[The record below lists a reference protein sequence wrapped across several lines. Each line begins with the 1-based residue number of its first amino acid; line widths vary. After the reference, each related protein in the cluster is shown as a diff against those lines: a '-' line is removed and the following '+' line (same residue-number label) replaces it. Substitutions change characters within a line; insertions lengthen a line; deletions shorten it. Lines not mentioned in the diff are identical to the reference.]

1 MQHTLHKS
9 REPRILPA
17 ALPMVGAAFILF
29 LVVGVFTGRN
39 IQQTEQ
45 SVARLLAERGNAIIE
60 IFESSLRSDMRTRS
74 GLRVQELL
82 EDLASREDI
91 LFVAVTL
98 EDGEIVAHS
107 DSARVGG
114 RLQMD
119 GRPLDAETLARLYER
134 EDEEDGED
142 GENGRSWSLM
152 RMEGHRAFV
161 VHRALFRPRGDALQK
176 PVPLHHSNM
185 LHPRYG
191 LRMPGVTPERI
202 QVFVGQDARPL
213 QTMQEQNMRSALL
226 SGMLVLLTA
235 LTGIV
240 ALRYFERGMESRRR
254 MREAERLAQSMVGEV
269 KRLEKEM
276 LRREKKAAV
285 GDLAAGVAHELR
297 NPLSSIKG
305 YATYFSSRFPED
317 SEDHEAARI
326 MVQEVDRLNRVI
338 SDLIGVSRPTD
349 IHPAPT
355 DMGRLVDD
363 ILRLLSQD
371 AGQRGVELAREGP
384 SVFACIDPDRL
395 RQAVLNVCLN
405 AVEAMPDGG
414 KVRLCL
420 SSDENHVMLDVV
432 DNGPGIP
439 SELLSRIFDP
449 YFTTKSQGTGLG
461 LVITMNIVE
470 AHGGLV
476 QVSSEPGQGTTV
488 HFSLPRRPSDP
499 GQSAPPSPEARS
511 TPGSVADSAHKDAL
525 S

>member
-1 MQHTLHKS
+1 MPHTLHNS
-9 REPRILPA
+9 REPRALPA

-29 LVVGVFTGRN
+29 LVVVVFTGRN
-39 IQQTEQ
+39 IQQTER

-98 EDGEIVAHS
+98 GDGEIIAHS
-107 DSARVGG
+107 DSGRVGG
-114 RLQMD
+114 RLQAD
-119 GRPLDAETLARLYER
+119 GRPLDAEILAQLHER
-134 EDEEDGED
+134 GEGED
-142 GENGRSWSLM
+142 GGSWALM

-161 VHRALFRPRGDALQK
+161 VHRALFRPRGDTLQK
-176 PVPLHHSNM
+176 NMPLRHSEPARPEFG
-185 LHPRYG
+185 H
-191 LRMPGVTPERI
+191 RMSRMTPERI
-202 QVFVGQDARPL
+202 QVFVGQDARLL

-235 LTGIV
+235 LTGIA

-254 MREAERLAQSMVGEV
+254 MREAEKLAQSMVDEV

-276 LRREKKAAV
+276 LRREKQAAV

-305 YATYFSSRFPED
+305 YATYFGSRFPED
-317 SEDHEAARI
+317 SEDHQAARI

-338 SDLIGVSRPTD
+338 TDLIGVTRPTH

-371 AGQRGVELAREGP
+371 AGQRGVELRREGP
-384 SVFACIDPDRL
+384 SVFAWIDPDRL

-414 KVRLCL
+414 TVRLCL

-439 SELLSRIFDP
+439 SELLSRVFDP

-461 LVITMNIVE
+461 LVMVMNIVE
-470 AHGGLV
+470 AHGGSV
-476 QVSSEPGQGTTV
+476 QLSSEPGQGTTV
-488 HFSLPRRPSDP
+488 HFSLPRRPPEPVQSP
-499 GQSAPPSPEARS
+499 SAPEAPSPPAF
-511 TPGSVADSAHKDAL
+511 TAAADSARKDG
-525 S
+525 SS